1 MSSGVNLPH
10 NQSMGHLPVKWIIFF
25 ILGISLIAG
34 IAMFGARFKELRYL
48 AATSYHPYLAQ
59 AGLSDNFYVWF
70 FLLLESLLALAFTV
84 TGVIVALHRPA
95 TGMTIFAAIALILF
109 GVGIPS
115 PLHALVVPQ
124 GSLELPLR
132 MVRAI
137 GIALFVIF
145 FYIFPDGRFALRWTQ
160 ILSLVLVGWSLL
172 WPFFPLLDP
181 YQLPRPFPFV
191 VLFSWLFTGV
201 AAQLYRYFHLT
212 EPAQKQQ
219 TKWVVLGITA
229 GVLGDFI
236 THMPWYLS
244 SSLQEGPD
252 LLILLLHHPFF
263 IASQLLVPL
272 SIGFSIL
279 RFGLWEIDFIIS
291 QTLVYGMLTTF
302 LAAAWATTAKTL
314 ELLFTDALGA
324 SAAPLAAGFA
334 VLFVG
339 LSFGT
344 TRKYL
349 EAFINHHFYP
359 EKVNLSRD
367 FVEFL
372 PEARTTIGSSELLE
386 ILTDRTLEVFN
397 ITYGAVFLCCNVD
410 EQPQFVSMNN
420 VKPEMVESFV
430 WDDPLMNQI
439 HQGSVIKRPEDS
451 VFPLLVPLIMQRTK
465 RPEVMGVLALGPLQN
480 GRQYSLDELW
490 TFKRLAS
497 QTGTAIYIAQLNTA
511 NDQHLQQKITVLEQ
525 RLNLLESQP
534 HYLQQKI
541 IVLEQR
547 LNLLESQPQ
556 SHDPH

>member
-1 MSSGVNLPH
+1 MNKDVTILYNHLMVRPH
-10 NQSMGHLPVKWIIFF
+10 TKWIVFF
-25 ILGISLIAG
+25 IFGISLIAG
-34 IAMFGARFKELRYL
+34 VAMFRARFEELHYL
-48 AATSYHPYLAQ
+48 AASSYHLFLLQ
-59 AGLSDNFYVWF
+59 AGLSDNFYVWY

-84 TGVIVALHRPA
+84 TGVIIALHRPA

-124 GSLELPLR
+124 GSLDLPLR
-132 MVRAI
+132 LLRAI
-137 GIALFVIF
+137 SIALFIIF
-145 FYIFPDGRFALRWTQ
+145 FYIFPDGRFVLRWTR
-160 ILSLVLVGWSLL
+160 ILAIVLVGWSLL

-181 YQLPRPFPFV
+181 YRLPHPFPFI
-191 VLFSWLFTGV
+191 VLVSWLFTGV
-201 AAQLYRYFHLT
+201 AAQLYRYYHLA
-212 EPAQKQQ
+212 EPAQRQQ
-219 TKWVVLGITA
+219 TKWVVFGITA

-252 LLILLLHHPFF
+252 LMPLLLHHPFF

-279 RFGLWEIDFIIS
+279 RFGLWEIDFIIN
-291 QTLVYGMLTTF
+291 QTLVYGLLTTF

-314 ELLFTDALGA
+314 EVLLTDALGD

-334 VLFVG
+334 VLVVG

-372 PEARTTIGSSELLE
+372 PEARTTISSSELLK
-386 ILTDRTLEVFN
+386 ILTSRTLEAFN

-410 EQPQFVSMNN
+410 GHPQFVSMSN
-420 VKPEMVESFV
+420 VKPEMVQSFA
-430 WDDPLMNQI
+430 WNDQLMNQI
-439 HQGSVIKRPEDS
+439 HQGLVMQQPEDS
-451 VFPLLVPLIMQRTK
+451 VFPLLVPLIRQRTK
-465 RPEVMGVLALGPLQN
+465 QPELMGVLALGPLQN
-480 GRQYSLDELW
+480 GRHYSLDELW
-490 TFKRLAS
+490 AFKRLAS
-497 QTGTAIYIAQLNTA
+497 QAGTAIYIAQLNTA
-511 NDQHLQQKITVLEQ
+511 NYEDLQQKITVLEQ
-525 RLNLLESQP
+525 RINILESQP
-534 HYLQQKI
+534 L
-541 IVLEQR
+541 
-547 LNLLESQPQ
+547 
-556 SHDPH
+556 

>member
-1 MSSGVNLPH
+1 MSSGVDIPH
-10 NQSMGHLPVKWIIFF
+10 NQSMGRLPVKWIVFC

-34 IAMFGARFKELRYL
+34 VAMFRARFEELHYL
-48 AATSYHPYLAQ
+48 AASSYRPYLAQ
-59 AGLSDNFYVWF
+59 AGLSDNFYVWY

-84 TGVIVALHRPA
+84 TGVIIALHRPA
-95 TGMTIFAAIALILF
+95 TGMTIFAAITLILF

-115 PLHALVVPQ
+115 PLHALIVPQ
-124 GSLELPLR
+124 GVLDLPLR
-132 MVRAI
+132 LVRAI

-145 FYIFPDGRFALRWTQ
+145 FYIFPDGIFPDGRFALRWTR
-160 ILSLVLVGWSLL
+160 ILSIVLVIWSLL

-181 YQLPRPFPFV
+181 YRLPRPFPFV
-191 VLFSWLFTGV
+191 VLFGWLFTGV
-201 AAQLYRYFHLT
+201 VAQLYRYFHLT
-212 EPAQKQQ
+212 ESAQKQQ
-219 TKWVVLGITA
+219 TKWVVFGITA

-236 THMPWYLS
+236 THTPWYLS

-279 RFGLWEIDFIIS
+279 RFGLWEIDFIIN
-291 QTLVYGMLTTF
+291 QTLVYGLLTTF

-314 ELLFTDALGA
+314 ELLFTKALGA

-334 VLFVG
+334 VLVVG
-339 LSFGT
+339 LSFGAV
-344 TRKYL
+344 RKNL

-372 PEARTTIGSSELLE
+372 PEARTTISSSKLLE
-386 ILTDRTLEVFN
+386 ILIGRTLEAFN
-397 ITYGAVFLCCNVD
+397 ITYGAVFLCCNGD
-410 EQPQFVSMNN
+410 RQPHFVSMNN
-420 VKPEMVESFV
+420 AIPEIVQSFV
-430 WDDPLMNQI
+430 WDEQLMSQI
-439 HQGSVIKRPEDS
+439 QQGLVMKRPEGS
-451 VFPLLVPLIMQRTK
+451 VFPLLVPLTLQRTK
-465 RPEVMGVLALGPLQN
+465 QTEVMGVLALGPLQN

-490 TFKRLAS
+490 AFKRLAS

-511 NDQHLQQKITVLEQ
+511 NYQNLQQKITVLEQ

-534 HYLQQKI
+534 P
-541 IVLEQR
+541 E
-547 LNLLESQPQ
+547 